1 MSPLEEDYRNDDYWY
16 DFVNYYRDNYLDE
29 NARKIALKINNN
41 LDMAVVINGK
51 RGLKEGLWWIEQRV
65 PALENKRPIDCLEEP
80 NLIKR
85 LRVCLMRMR

>member
-1 MSPLEEDYRNDDYWY
+1 MPPLEEDYRNDNYWY
-16 DFVNYYRDNYLDE
+16 AFVSYYRDNYLDE
-29 NARKIALKINNN
+29 NAIEIALKINNN

-51 RGLKEGLWWIEQRV
+51 RGLEEGLWWIEQRV